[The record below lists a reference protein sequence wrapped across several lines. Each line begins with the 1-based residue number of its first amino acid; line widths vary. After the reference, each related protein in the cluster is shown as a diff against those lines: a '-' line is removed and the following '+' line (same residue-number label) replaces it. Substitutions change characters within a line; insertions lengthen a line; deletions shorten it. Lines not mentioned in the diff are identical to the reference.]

1 MMDHRTVKSALLI
14 TLAASVSGCSSSSD
28 SDFVNFQQTTP
39 SELDHQTA
47 SRDAE
52 KDESANV
59 GAALTPVQESLPVP
73 SIAVGTAS
81 VDSAVSQA
89 NGSSDSKVEPEGST
103 TVQTV
108 SVNALG
114 PDGATLPVAAN
125 PQSDESGKVVVSAQ
139 SGLTG
144 LADNPLI
151 ENTVPAEP
159 RPIELLIPVK
169 HFRKERGTSA
179 VRVTYDDID
188 LLKVLNMEP
197 VPVDAAEHFPEWL
210 KSLNG
215 KQIRIRGWMFPT
227 FEATGLTAFT
237 MARDNGICCFVR
249 QPKIYDI
256 IGVKLGEGITTDY
269 IEGRPFDVEGVFRI
283 EPKAD
288 EHDLARLYRIEN
300 ARVVGSP

>member
-1 MMDHRTVKSALLI
+1 MDHRTLKSALLM
-14 TLAASVSGCSSSSD
+14 TLAASVSGCGSND
-28 SDFVNFQQTTP
+28 SDFVDFQQTTP
-39 SELDHQTA
+39 SELDQQTV
-47 SRDAE
+47 SRQAE
-52 KDESANV
+52 KDESSDI
-59 GAALTPVQESLPVP
+59 GAVPTPVQESLPAPPIVVVP
-73 SIAVGTAS
+73 DI
-81 VDSAVSQA
+81 VDSAVPQA
-89 NGSSDSKVEPEGST
+89 NGSPDAAVEAEGST

-108 SVNALG
+108 SVNTLG
-114 PDGATLPVAAN
+114 PDAAKPPEAPN
-125 PQSDESGKVVVSAQ
+125 PQAVVPGNVVVSAQ
-139 SGLTG
+139 SGLSG
-144 LADNPLI
+144 VADNPLV

-179 VRVTYDDID
+179 LRVTYDDID

-197 VPVDAAEHFPEWL
+197 VPVDAVEHFPDWL
-210 KSLNG
+210 KSLDG
-215 KQIRIRGWMFPT
+215 KPVRIRGFMFPT
-227 FEATGLTAFT
+227 FAATGLTAFT

-283 EPKAD
+283 EPEAD